1 MPGVNLN
8 ISKRGI
14 SVNLGIK
21 GANISCNRNGVY
33 LNTGLPGSG
42 IYRRDKLL

>member
-8 ISKRGI
+8 LSKSGI
-14 SVNLGIK
+14 SVNLGVRC
-21 GANISCNRNGVY
+21 ANISCNRNGIY

>member
-8 ISKRGI
+8 LSKSGI
-14 SVNLGIK
+14 SVNLGVR
-21 GANISCNRNGVY
+21 GANISCNRNGIY
-33 LNTGLPGSG
+33 LNTGFPGSG